1 MYRFN
6 SFTQKANDVLNL
18 AIKAAEN
25 FGHTYIGSEHILI
38 GVLKEN
44 TSYGAELL
52 SEKGIA
58 LESVEQIIKDNTG
71 VGNPTALS
79 PNDFTPTAK
88 RILEIAFQLA
98 RGMRNS
104 FVGTEHLLLALLRES
119 DSAAVKILN
128 ACGVDENAFTE
139 ELVND
144 LSRPESE
151 FRGSKGGKKGK
162 SSTPTLDE
170 FGTDLTEKARS
181 GGIDPVIGRE
191 KEISRAIQILCRR
204 TKNNPCLIGEP
215 GVGKTAVAEGLAIKI
230 AKGEVPANLADK
242 EIYLLDLTA
251 LVAGTQFRGQFEGRI
266 KGLVDEV
273 KSEGNIIL
281 FIDEVHNL
289 VGTGDSEGTMNAANI
304 LKPALSRGEIQVI
317 GATTFNEYR
326 KYIEKDA
333 ALERRFQPIKIE
345 EPSVEDAYRMLL
357 GIKAYYENYHK
368 VQMSDSLVYK
378 AVTMSERYIT
388 DRYLPDKAIDLLDEA
403 CTCANLRN
411 PAISEYQLKLKEK
424 NDLLERIDA
433 LSQPD
438 PDENEEIDYELISNL
453 KAETMKLDGVL
464 PDLAEKAK
472 DNQVVEADLAKV
484 VSLWT
489 GIPAAKIEAGDIKR
503 LASLEDELKKHI
515 VGQDEAISKL
525 AAAVRRG
532 RVQISPRKRPQSFIF
547 VGPTGVGKTELVK
560 QLAMYLFDSPESLIR
575 LDMSEYMEKFSVSRI
590 IGSPPEKVRRKP
602 YSVILF
608 DEIEKAH
615 KDVLNILLQILD
627 EGRITDSQGRTVNFE
642 NTIIVMTSNAGSTD
656 TASLGFGKSSNDI
669 NKDVTMKALE
679 RFLRP
684 EFLGR
689 VDEII
694 TFNNLTFEDF
704 EKIARIMLDE
714 LVESLK
720 DKAIELVYDDS
731 VPVFIAKEAFGSKKN
746 ARGIRD
752 CVRRD
757 VEDLLASQIVFNQD
771 REIKRFALTANEKI
785 QVSID

>member
-1 MYRFN
+1 MKQQMCSRCHERPAVVFIQKMENDKVVPEGLCIKCAKELNVGSINQMIDQLGISDEELEQASEQMSQFMENMQDFDFGSLGEMFN
-6 SFTQKANDVLNL
+6 QENMDGAQTLPFASLFDNDGKEDS
-18 AIKAAEN
+18 ASKTDKKAAR
-25 FGHTYIGSEHILI
+25 
-38 GVLKEN
+38 
-44 TSYGAELL
+44 
-52 SEKGIA
+52 
-58 LESVEQIIKDNTG
+58 
-71 VGNPTALS
+71 
-79 PNDFTPTAK
+79 K
-88 RILEIAFQLA
+88 R
-98 RGMRNS
+98 
-104 FVGTEHLLLALLRES
+104 
-119 DSAAVKILN
+119 
-128 ACGVDENAFTE
+128 
-139 ELVND
+139 
-144 LSRPESE
+144 
-151 FRGSKGGKKGK
+151 GKKGRQEDSRK
-162 SSTPTLDE
+162 FLNNYCNN
-170 FGTDLTEKARS
+170 LTAKAKK
-181 GGIDPVIGRE
+181 GEIDAIIGRE
-191 KEISRAIQILCRR
+191 KEIARAVQILCRR

-215 GVGKTAVAEGLAIKI
+215 GVGKTAIAEGLAIKI
-230 AKGEVPANLADK
+230 AKGEVPARLADK

-333 ALERRFQPIKIE
+333 ALERRFQPIKVE
-345 EPSVEDAYRMLL
+345 EPSIDEAYRMLL
-357 GIKAYYENYHK
+357 GIKSYYENYHK
-368 VQMSDSLVYK
+368 VQISDSLVYK
-378 AVTMSERYIT
+378 AVTMSERFVT

-411 PAISEYQLKLKEK
+411 PAISEYQMKLAEK
-424 NDLLERIDA
+424 NSLLERIDT
-433 LSQPD
+433 LSEPTE
-438 PDENEEIDYELISNL
+438 ENAEIDYELISNL
-453 KAETMKLDGVL
+453 KAETMKLDEVL
-464 PDLAEKAK
+464 PGLAEKAK
-472 DNQVVEADLAKV
+472 DNQVIEADLAKV
-484 VSLWT
+484 VSMWT
-489 GIPAAKIEAGDIKR
+489 GIPATKIEAGDIKK
-503 LASLEDELKKHI
+503 LASLEEELKKHV

-560 QLAMYLFDSPESLIR
+560 QLANYLFDSPESLIR
-575 LDMSEYMEKFSVSRI
+575 LDMSEFMEKFSVSRI
-590 IGSPPEKVRRKP
+590 IGSPPGYVGYDDAGQLTEKVRRKP

-627 EGRITDSQGRTVNFE
+627 EGRITDAQGRTVNFE

-656 TASLGFGKSSNDI
+656 TASLGFGKSDNEI
-669 NKDVTMKALE
+669 NRDVTMKALE

-694 TFNNLTFEDF
+694 NFNTLTFADF

-714 LVESLK
+714 LGEGLK

-731 VPVFIAKEAFGSKKN
+731 VPVYIAKKTYGSKKN

-752 CVRRD
+752 CVRRE
-757 VEDLLASQIVFNQD
+757 VEDLLAEQIVFHQD
-771 REIKRFALTANEKI
+771 TQITRFTVTANEKI
-785 QVSID
+785 DVVIN

>member
-1 MYRFN
+1 MCSRCHERPAVVFIQKMENDKVVPEGLCINCARELNVGSINQMIDQLGLSDEELEQASEQMSQFMENMQDFDFGSLGEMFN
-6 SFTQKANDVLNL
+6 
-18 AIKAAEN
+18 
-25 FGHTYIGSEHILI
+25 
-38 GVLKEN
+38 KEN
-44 TSYGAELL
+44 MDGAQTLPFASLFDNDGKNNADTS
-52 SEKGIA
+52 S
-58 LESVEQIIKDNTG
+58 
-71 VGNPTALS
+71 
-79 PNDFTPTAK
+79 
-88 RILEIAFQLA
+88 
-98 RGMRNS
+98 
-104 FVGTEHLLLALLRES
+104 
-119 DSAAVKILN
+119 
-128 ACGVDENAFTE
+128 
-139 ELVND
+139 
-144 LSRPESE
+144 
-151 FRGSKGGKKGK
+151 SKSGGKHQKKRSKKGRQEDPRK
-162 SSTPTLDE
+162 FLNNYCTNL
-170 FGTDLTEKARS
+170 TDRAKK
-181 GGIDPVIGRE
+181 GDIDPIIGRE
-191 KEISRAIQILCRR
+191 KEISRAVQILCRR

-215 GVGKTAVAEGLAIKI
+215 GVGKTAIAEGLAIKI
-230 AKGEVPANLADK
+230 AKGEVPARLADK

-333 ALERRFQPIKIE
+333 ALERRFQPIKVE
-345 EPSVEDAYRMLL
+345 EPSIEEAYRMLL

-368 VQMSDSLVYK
+368 VRISDSLVYK
-378 AVTMSERYIT
+378 AVTMSERFVT

-403 CTCANLRN
+403 CTAANLRN
-411 PAISEYQLKLKEK
+411 PAISEYQLKLNEK
-424 NDLLERIDA
+424 QSLLERIET
-433 LSQPD
+433 LSEPTE
-438 PDENEEIDYELISNL
+438 ENEVIDYELISNL
-453 KAETMKLDGVL
+453 KARCMKLDEVL
-464 PDLAEKAK
+464 PSLAEKAK
-472 DNQVVEADLAKV
+472 DNQVIETDLAKV

-489 GIPAAKIEAGDIKR
+489 GIPAAKIEAGDIKK

-515 VGQDEAISKL
+515 IGQDEAISKL

-560 QLAMYLFDSPESLIR
+560 QLASFLFDSPESLIR
-575 LDMSEYMEKFSVSRI
+575 LDMSEFMEKFSVSRI
-590 IGSPPEKVRRKP
+590 IGSPPGYVGYDDAGQLTEKVRRKP

-627 EGRITDSQGRTVNFE
+627 EGRITDAQGRTVNFE

-656 TASLGFGKSSNDI
+656 TASLGFGKSENEI

-694 TFNNLTFEDF
+694 TFNALSFNDF
-704 EKIARIMLDE
+704 EKIAVIMLDE
-714 LVESLK
+714 LKEGLK
-720 DKAIELVYDDS
+720 DKSIELEWDDT
-731 VPVFIAKEAFGSKKN
+731 VPVYIARKTYGSKKN

-752 CVRRD
+752 CVRREA
-757 VEDLLASQIVFNQD
+757 EDLLAELIVRNQD
-771 REIKRFALTANEKI
+771 ERITSFTLTAGEKI
-785 QVSID
+785 EAAVN